1 MGKTNRD
8 RLRNRQS
15 NSDEQEEEYADRSPA
30 RKMKKKRRRR
40 EIDKNLKTLVRESLY
55 HEEGDDEMYDDLMED
70 Y

>member
-8 RLRNRQS
+8 RLRNRQ
-15 NSDEQEEEYADRSPA
+15 NNFDEEEEYVDRSPA

-40 EIDKNLKTLVRESLY
+40 DVDMNLKNIVREGY
-55 HEEGDDEMYDDLMED
+55 YQEEENEVLYDDLMED

>member
-15 NSDEQEEEYADRSPA
+15 NADEDEEYIDRSPA

-40 EIDKNLKTLVRESLY
+40 EVDMELKNIVRDGHY
-55 HEEGDDEMYDDLMED
+55 KDEEENEVLYDDLMED

>member
-15 NSDEQEEEYADRSPA
+15 NADEDEEYIDRSPT

-40 EIDKNLKTLVRESLY
+40 EVDMELKNIVRDGHY
-55 HEEGDDEMYDDLMED
+55 EEENEVLYDDLMED

>member
-15 NSDEQEEEYADRSPA
+15 NVDEDEEYIDRSPA
-30 RKMKKKRRRR
+30 RKQKKKRRRR
-40 EIDKNLKTLVRESLY
+40 EVDMELKNIVRDGHY
-55 HEEGDDEMYDDLMED
+55 KDEEENEVLYDDLMED

>member
-8 RLRNRQS
+8 RLRNRQ
-15 NSDEQEEEYADRSPA
+15 NNFDEDEEYVDRSPA

-40 EIDKNLKTLVRESLY
+40 EVDMNLKNIVRDGY
-55 HEEGDDEMYDDLMED
+55 YQEEENEVLYDDLMED

>member
-8 RLRNRQS
+8 RLRNRQ
-15 NSDEQEEEYADRSPA
+15 NNFDEEEEYVDRSPA

-40 EIDKNLKTLVRESLY
+40 EVDMELKNIVRDGY
-55 HEEGDDEMYDDLMED
+55 YKEEEDEVLYDDLMED